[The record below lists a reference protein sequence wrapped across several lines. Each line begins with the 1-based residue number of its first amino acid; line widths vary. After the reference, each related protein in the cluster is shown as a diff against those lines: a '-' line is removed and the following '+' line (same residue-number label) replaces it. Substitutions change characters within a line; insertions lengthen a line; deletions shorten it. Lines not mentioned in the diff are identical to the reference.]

1 MAVMTVDLTETAAA
15 MHAHSAA
22 AVDAMAATMTAAVA
36 AGERVGGPE

>member
-1 MAVMTVDLTETAAA
+1 MDVTETAAA

-22 AVDAMAATMTAAVA
+22 AVDAMTATTATMTAAVA